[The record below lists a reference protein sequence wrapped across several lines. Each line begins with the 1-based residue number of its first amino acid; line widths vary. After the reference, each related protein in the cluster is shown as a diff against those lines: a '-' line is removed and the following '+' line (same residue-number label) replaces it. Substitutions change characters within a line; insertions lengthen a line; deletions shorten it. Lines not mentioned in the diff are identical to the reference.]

1 MRGERLQVRAS
12 FDARVSSSARRLSW
26 CEGSDDCF
34 EARLAPQRVPEGI
47 EAQIAVSNVAPG
59 EIHCLLQTVNGVI
72 CVSLACINDREI
84 LNHPRASDGVFADGD

>member
-47 EAQIAVSNVAPG
+47 EAQIAVSNVAPWQL
-59 EIHCLLQTVNGVI
+59 HCLRQSFNGVI
-72 CVSLACINDREI
+72 RVARPCINDREI
-84 LNHPRASDGVFADGD
+84 LNHPRAIDGVFADGD